1 MAIWL
6 QPQAVWAY
14 TTAPTTAPSL
24 LPSAHPPT
32 PHIHAGR
39 QDYPALQQSRHL
51 GWVWHRGVQD
61 PSRARPFELLVAAVP
76 CSGASIPS
84 HILSPL
90 FDQSSVIPS
99 SASAHT
105 HLGICFPW
113 PSQHRHPTPNA
124 HMPVSLG
131 SPASQRLVPA
141 CTVTVDQQIS
151 PSTGLQFL
159 QGGLNPLLSLS
170 SFKHS
175 LLAYTAP
182 YSYLEICTISFP
194 KWLTN
199 SLF

>member
-6 QPQAVWAY
+6 QPPSSMGLY
-14 TTAPTTAPSL
+14 PTAPTTAPSL
-24 LPSAHPPT
+24 LPSAPPPYMLGGKT
-32 PHIHAGR
+32 TLPYSSPGIWAESGTEG
-39 QDYPALQQSRHL
+39 YKIPAEPGLSNSRLQQCL
-51 GWVWHRGVQD
+51 
-61 PSRARPFELLVAAVP
+61 AVVP
-76 CSGASIPS
+76 Q
-84 HILSPL
+84 SPL
-90 FDQSSVIPS
+90 HIQSPLLDQSPVIPS

-113 PSQHRHPTPNA
+113 PSRHRHPTPNA

-141 CTVTVDQQIS
+141 CTVTVNQQIS

-170 SFKHS
+170 FFKHS